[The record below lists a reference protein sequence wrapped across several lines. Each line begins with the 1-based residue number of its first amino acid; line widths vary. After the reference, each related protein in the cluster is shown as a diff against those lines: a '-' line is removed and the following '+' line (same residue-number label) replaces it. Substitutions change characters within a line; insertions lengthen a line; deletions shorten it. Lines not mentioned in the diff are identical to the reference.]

1 MESHTPIRMPLMLLV
16 SIAPWSRLEFS
27 LMRDLSILSLIFPEI
42 GSLQRSLL
50 PSWGETAVTLLHF
63 GFVGVLAGS
72 EAFSVAAMLS
82 SPCRPSIRPLLLGS
96 GDSLQFIVPHLTAG
110 YCD

>member
-1 MESHTPIRMPLMLLV
+1 MPLMLLV

-27 LMRDLSILSLIFPEI
+27 LMRDCSFVTDLSILGLIFPEI